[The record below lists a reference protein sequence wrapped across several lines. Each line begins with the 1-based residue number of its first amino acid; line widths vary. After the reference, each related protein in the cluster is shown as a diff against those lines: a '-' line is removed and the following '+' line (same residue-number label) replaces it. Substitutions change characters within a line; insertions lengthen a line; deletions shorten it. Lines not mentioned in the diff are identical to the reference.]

1 MHKLPLPH
9 NEKARLRALRNYD
22 ILDSLNEPEFDRIT
36 ELASI
41 ICDVPISLITLI
53 DENRQW
59 FKSAK
64 GIAGTETPRDVAFCR
79 YTIMDTTILEVEDAT
94 KDDRFKENEF
104 VINEPAV
111 RFYAGYPL
119 IDPQGYALG
128 SLCVIDQKPKALTE
142 KQKKALELLA
152 AETIAF
158 IVERRQKEELRN
170 FEKLFTLSNDL
181 VFVGGIDGFFKK
193 INPADCGVYLFK

>member
-9 NEKARLRALRNYD
+9 NEKARLRALHNYD

-53 DENRQW
+53 DEKRQW

-64 GIAGTETPRDVAFCR
+64 GIAGTETSRDVAFCR
-79 YTIMDTTILEVEDAT
+79 YTIMDTAILEVEDAT

-104 VINEPAV
+104 VPLNLRYRILSSLYSF
-111 RFYAGYPL
+111 FYYKTN
-119 IDPQGYALG
+119 IAL
-128 SLCVIDQKPKALTE
+128 LDVDK
-142 KQKKALELLA
+142 
-152 AETIAF
+152 
-158 IVERRQKEELRN
+158 N
-170 FEKLFTLSNDL
+170 
-181 VFVGGIDGFFKK
+181 
-193 INPADCGVYLFK
+193 